1 VIYMSETQPIL
12 TDEYVAQ
19 RASEARVKHD
29 SEGNNSHDWAWRQED
44 ARRRALKATNTKTES
59 EGNEQQA

>member
-1 VIYMSETQPIL
+1 MAEQQPIL

-19 RASEARVKHD
+19 RAAEARVRHD
-29 SEGNNSHDWAWRQED
+29 REGNSLHDLHWRQED
-44 ARRRALKATNTKTES
+44 ARRRALAVANTKTES